1 MTYRYRKIALTMA
14 GVMAVGIA
22 VSGYATPWFG
32 SSHTTK
38 EAAAPAGHPPDLKEA
53 AIAYLNDLCK
63 LPKEQRDETF
73 REVNEAL
80 LPNHA
85 TLSCGAGGER

>member
-1 MTYRYRKIALTMA
+1 MRYRYRKTALVTA
-14 GVMAVGIA
+14 GVVAVGIA
-22 VSGYATPWFG
+22 ASGYATTWFG
-32 SSHTTK
+32 SSHTRK
-38 EAAAPAGHPPDLKEA
+38 DAAAPASHPPDLKEA

-63 LPKEQRDETF
+63 LPKEERDETF

-85 TLSCGAGGER
+85 TLSCGAGGDR